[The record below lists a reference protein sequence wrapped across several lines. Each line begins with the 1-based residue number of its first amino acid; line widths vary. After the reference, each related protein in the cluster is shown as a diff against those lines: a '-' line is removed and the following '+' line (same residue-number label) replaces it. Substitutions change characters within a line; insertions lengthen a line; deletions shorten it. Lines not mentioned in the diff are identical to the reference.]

1 VKVIVFLTVMICAG
15 DRTTL
20 PSASIETIQEN
31 KATQSL
37 NAQQVQEYCQK
48 LFHFKAIKV
57 MRFK

>member
-1 VKVIVFLTVMICAG
+1 MICAG
-15 DRTTL
+15 GMTTL

-37 NAQQVQEYCQK
+37 NALQVREYCQK

-57 MRFK
+57 LRFK

>member
-1 VKVIVFLTVMICAG
+1 M
-15 DRTTL
+15 TTL

-37 NAQQVQEYCQK
+37 NALQVREYCQK

-57 MRFK
+57 LRFK